1 MVCCAWENLLTS
13 PRRHFQR
20 SACFFPVHWLL
31 LTCQLTRER
40 REHRVF
46 TRLLE
51 MVPGLEERLLE
62 GTDEGV
68 VHIAE
73 LVCSCVR
80 FASLINCV

>member
-1 MVCCAWENLLTS
+1 MACCAWENLLTS
-13 PRRHFQR
+13 PKRHFQQ
-20 SACFFPVHWLL
+20 SACFVPVHRLL

-40 REHRVF
+40 REHLVF
-46 TRLLE
+46 SHLLE

-73 LVCSCVR
+73 LVCNHAR
-80 FASLINCV
+80 FVLL